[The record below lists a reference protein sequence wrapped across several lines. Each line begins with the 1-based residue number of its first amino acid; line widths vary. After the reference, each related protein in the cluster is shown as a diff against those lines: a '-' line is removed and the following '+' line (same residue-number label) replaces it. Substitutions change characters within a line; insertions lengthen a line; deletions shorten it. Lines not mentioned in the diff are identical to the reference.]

1 MGLRTAHDYQHALRR
16 GRAREAGLVWL
27 RAEPIPKAFCSLIH
41 NWPKTL
47 AANVKQ
53 ATDNL
58 RRPRTSA
65 LAPLVTNL
73 DTAACF
79 PCSQTLQAAGK
90 EAVVQAGLKGILH
103 CA

>member
-1 MGLRTAHDYQHALRR
+1 M
-16 GRAREAGLVWL
+16 AGGGANSQVILQSH
-27 RAEPIPKAFCSLIH
+27 PQ
-41 NWPKTL
+41 L
-47 AANVKQ
+47 AKNPSGKRQ
-53 ATDNL
+53 AGYFNL

-90 EAVVQAGLKGILH
+90 EALVQAGLKGIAL
-103 CA
+103 CSMVTRVFQKLFLFCFFSRQGLSV